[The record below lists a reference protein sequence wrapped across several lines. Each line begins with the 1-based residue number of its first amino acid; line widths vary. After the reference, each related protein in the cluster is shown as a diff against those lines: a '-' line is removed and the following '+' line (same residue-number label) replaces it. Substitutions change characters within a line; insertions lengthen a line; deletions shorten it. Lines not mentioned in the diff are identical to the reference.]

1 MKAVMSQIDKLYIV
15 HAKML
20 WIHWDHA
27 AQTNKS
33 VTETDNRLNV
43 FTLQRECP
51 AFCTSLQGRAADF
64 NKELCLTRGL
74 WTLYKAKPSCLSF

>member
-1 MKAVMSQIDKLYIV
+1 MKAVMSQIEKLYIV

-20 WIHWDHA
+20 WIHWDHV

-43 FTLQRECP
+43 FTLQHEWP

-64 NKELCLTRGL
+64 NKELCVTWGL
-74 WTLYKAKPSCLSF
+74 WTLHKA